1 MKLVDMLR
9 LSFVDR
15 FQTVSISR
23 RQSVAEHSFNV
34 AVIAGQ
40 IAKRMKSV
48 PVTTIMAYAVTHD
61 LEEAILGD
69 IPSPTKVRLQ
79 QAGLNY
85 SKAKRKIIDDD
96 LIDKGVKIV
105 VKAADQIEMLY
116 YFAQYGN
123 GNHYEIRL
131 KSMEEIYSE
140 WKTHQHKDLQ
150 RAMDEVRN
158 ELKNQEWTI

>member
-15 FQTVSISR
+15 YQTISISR

-34 AVIAGQ
+34 AIIAGQ
-40 IAKRMKSV
+40 LAKHIPSI
-48 PVTTIMAYAVTHD
+48 PVATVMAFAVTHD

-69 IPSPTKVRLQ
+69 IPSPAKVRLM

-96 LIDKGVKIV
+96 IIDAGVKTV

-116 YFAQYGN
+116 FYQQYGD
-123 GNHYEIRL
+123 GNHFAARL
-131 KSMEEIYSE
+131 MAMKDVYKE
-140 WKTHQHKDLQ
+140 WKDKQHKEVRL
-150 RAMDEVRN
+150 AMDNVCEKLDT
-158 ELKNQEWTI
+158 EEWTI